1 MIPTKSVGCLDMFC
15 IGTECSEQA
24 TLFDVYN
31 NQPCRNRD
39 ENIYVKMGE
48 WNKFVI
54 QCLSF
59 FQTTH
64 NILYILCQPSVPSC
78 EMMQK
83 DTT

>member
-1 MIPTKSVGCLDMFC
+1 MIPTKSFGCLYMFC

-48 WNKFVI
+48 WNKFATH
-54 QCLSF
+54 CLSY
-59 FQTTH
+59 FQTNHT
-64 NILYILCQPSVPSC
+64 ILYILCQPSVPSC